1 MRDTTLRWLH
11 ELLVLQSHAETET
24 ERDRYHEAIC
34 QTAAICRSSFDVDA
48 HHAKSLLRTPED
60 VAIFIECAIVLCN
73 PHLHQLLLRDKRLSC
88 RMEELLGT
96 MLGINKAISAV
107 WSGIDPTYCWT
118 RLPRPNDRW
127 LTTTVNGQRTQNVHF
142 NVLCGALL
150 IDGKSP
156 RNLEVV
162 PSDMEDMDY
171 VSKAHM
177 FHESRLKPRILMR
190 FAIHFGWRDGRL
202 SCRVLELL
210 PGEIFEGDLPSILV
224 KEYLHWMEL
233 STCQIEFR
241 PKKAPWTSSRS
252 NWHLRRTACS
262 TWVMDKGPLH
272 TGEMIRAILRP
283 LEPGNNILIT
293 MARSSMQE
301 FFPGFEIDTG
311 FALEQRSRSWRGV
324 QSFEAC
330 HNPDGGCV
338 Y

>member
-1 MRDTTLRWLH
+1 TTLRWLH

-24 ERDRYHEAIC
+24 ERDRYHEAIY
-34 QTAAICRSSFDVDA
+34 QTAAIY
-48 HHAKSLLRTPED
+48 
-60 VAIFIECAIVLCN
+60 VAIFIECAIVLCSHPPKEPLTDAD

-88 RMEELLGT
+88 RMEELLVTRIQERGT
-96 MLGINKAISAV
+96 ILGINKAISAV

-156 RNLEVV
+156 GRLPFDIRGHPIYKELFGARNLEVV

-177 FHESRLKPRILMR
+177 FHESQLKTKDTDE
-190 FAIHFGWRDGRL
+190 AIHFGWRDGRL
-202 SCRVLELL
+202 ALRSRSPALNGKSCRVLELL

-233 STCQIEFR
+233 STCTLDIL
-241 PKKAPWTSSRS
+241 RS

-262 TWVMDKGPLH
+262 TWVMDKGPSVRLVDCQSH
-272 TGEMIRAILRP
+272 TGEMI
-283 LEPGNNILIT
+283 
-293 MARSSMQE
+293 
-301 FFPGFEIDTG
+301 
-311 FALEQRSRSWRGV
+311 
-324 QSFEAC
+324 
-330 HNPDGGCV
+330 
-338 Y
+338 